1 MLAENA
7 FKLQVN
13 EMSPGTLIWLQRAFD
28 HSLFAPARTDTLDP
42 HIVLTGYKKDIWA
55 LTAYPSSFVL
65 CSCSFTA
72 SQRIF
77 TVTTHSG
84 LPVIA

>member
-1 MLAENA
+1 MKCHRGHSFGYRERLIIHC
-7 FKLQVN
+7 LLL
-13 EMSPGTLIWLQRAFD
+13 PGRIHWIHTLFVR
-28 HSLFAPARTDTLDP
+28 
-42 HIVLTGYKKDIWA
+42 TGYKKDIWA

-72 SQRIF
+72 SQRNHSEILDGIF

-84 LPVIA
+84 LPVIAQ

>member
-1 MLAENA
+1 
-7 FKLQVN
+7 
-13 EMSPGTLIWLQRAFD
+13 MSPGTLIWLQRAFD
-28 HSLFAPARTDTLDP
+28 YSLFAPARTDTLDP

-72 SQRIF
+72 SQRNHSEILDGIF